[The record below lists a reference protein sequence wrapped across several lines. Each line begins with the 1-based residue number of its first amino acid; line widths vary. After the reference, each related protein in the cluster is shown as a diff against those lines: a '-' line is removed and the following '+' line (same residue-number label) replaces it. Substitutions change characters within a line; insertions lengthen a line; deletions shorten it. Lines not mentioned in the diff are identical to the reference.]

1 MSEGGGLSDSQNMC
15 LTLMEDSEVHE
26 SMQMLLKMGKE
37 DFIFYSKIIHQL
49 WADKKEVKIDHFTFN
64 EDMGCFKT
72 EFISSSTRRM

>member
-1 MSEGGGLSDSQNMC
+1 MSEGGGLSDSQNLC

-49 WADKKEVKIDHFTFN
+49 WADKKEVKIIDPLLDT
-64 EDMGCFKT
+64 K
-72 EFISSSTRRM
+72 